1 MYQCPNFQ
9 GCQKVG
15 MGHWNRD
22 EPYPYGY
29 EEFMVMCKR
38 CSIDLEMFKLVNRFF
53 YFLFFYFFKFDE
65 QKNIY

>member
-1 MYQCPNFQ
+1 
-9 GCQKVG
+9 